1 MPFYEES
8 ASISRYGASTMFLMQ
23 IDKRRRGGRDVQKL
37 TAQDSLGQGRRV
49 TRRPCRFMGGE
60 LV

>member
-1 MPFYEES
+1 MPIDE
-8 ASISRYGASTMFLMQ
+8 ASGQSY
-23 IDKRRRGGRDVQKL
+23 KRRRGGRDVQKP